1 MGPVQRPARHA
12 RRDGPGEDNAQR
24 QPSSRMILNALD
36 NRNPHLLALPAAAQ
50 DLHAIRLAQRDR
62 GCAAWVPVLA
72 ATDADLVAA
81 GYELAGPPIVLDA
94 LSAAE
99 RTELVPSLRRPGLRA
114 HPELDARCRSL
125 LSRCPRAG
133 LPPIDIDL
141 DATAPAE
148 RVEARAEALAAARRP
163 ARPPPARP
171 PRPAPPPTNTA
182 PAPTAP
188 AGGVGARAE
197 ALAAAR
203 RLQAA

>member
-50 DLHAIRLAQRDR
+50 DLHAIRLARRDR

-99 RTELVPSLRRPGLRA
+99 RTKLVTSLRRPGLRA

-141 DATAPAE
+141 DDRSPPS
-148 RVEARAEALAAARRP
+148 RSEALAAGRRAP
-163 ARPPPARP
+163 
-171 PRPAPPPTNTA
+171 PAPP
-182 PAPTAP
+182 
-188 AGGVGARAE
+188 GRG
-197 ALAAAR
+197 
-203 RLQAA
+203 